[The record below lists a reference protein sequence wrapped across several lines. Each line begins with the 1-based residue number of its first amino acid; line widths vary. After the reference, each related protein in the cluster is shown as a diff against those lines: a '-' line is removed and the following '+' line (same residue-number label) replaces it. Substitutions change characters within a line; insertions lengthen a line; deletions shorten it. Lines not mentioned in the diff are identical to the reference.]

1 MARNFADR
9 LRRALE
15 LRKMKQIDLAR
26 KTGIT
31 KGAISQYLSGE
42 YMAKQDNVYKIAD
55 ALNVDAGWL
64 MGEDVP
70 MELGV
75 NIEIDFTDP
84 VSAMK
89 FILEQPTLMAYG
101 GYDLE
106 MMSDEEILEIA
117 NDLLYALRIS
127 AERHKSKKD

>member
-9 LRRALE
+9 LRKALE
-15 LRKMKQIDLAR
+15 IRKMKQIDLAR

-42 YMAKQDNVYKIAD
+42 YVAKQDNLYKIAD
-55 ALNVDAGWL
+55 VLNVDAAWL

-70 MELGV
+70 MEFGF

-106 MMSDEEILEIA
+106 MMSDEEIIEIA

-127 AERHKSKKD
+127 AERHKRKKD